1 MSIEWKL
8 EKTDIDLNALFNLS
22 YSFDNL
28 KGLLTAVLKN
38 QDTLADKLKNI
49 EEQGKKNT
57 EIINKTIIND
67 RLALILF
74 ESDASIYFNLDYM
87 TEVTKQNLI
96 TKIYLKNPEA
106 YIENYSNELK
116 YGFLDV
122 LKRKDENNFYS
133 VKQLYSEYIRMR
145 DSIGLNSSK
154 WNNLTDF
161 VHDLEKEKLII
172 INEKNCEIFIK
183 YNNPIQEEKKI
194 KEKK

>member
-1 MSIEWKL
+1 MNSSKYFCKICRRQCNDKDGF
-8 EKTDIDLNALFNLS
+8 KCHLNSNWH
-22 YSFDNL
+22 
-28 KGLLTAVLKN
+28 
-38 QDTLADKLKNI
+38 
-49 EEQGKKNT
+49 KKNN
-57 EIINKTIIND
+57 E
-67 RLALILF
+67 
-74 ESDASIYFNLDYM
+74 
-87 TEVTKQNLI
+87 
-96 TKIYLKNPEA
+96 IYLKNPEA

-154 WNNLTDF
+154 WENLTDF

-183 YNNPIQEEKKI
+183 YNNPIQEEKKKLSNI
-194 KEKK
+194 ERINKEIEKIVEKNKTIEKKEIHKIPFKQNENSKTNKIEISLNLNSNFLGKKRK

>member
-1 MSIEWKL
+1 MNSSKYFCKICRRQCNDKDGF
-8 EKTDIDLNALFNLS
+8 KCHLNSNWHR
-22 YSFDNL
+22 
-28 KGLLTAVLKN
+28 KN
-38 QDTLADKLKNI
+38 N
-49 EEQGKKNT
+49 
-57 EIINKTIIND
+57 EI
-67 RLALILF
+67 
-74 ESDASIYFNLDYM
+74 YM
-87 TEVTKQNLI
+87 
-96 TKIYLKNPEA
+96 KNPEA
-106 YIENYSNELK
+106 YIEKYSDELK

-194 KEKK
+194 KEKKKLSNIERINKEIEKIVEKNKTIEKKEIHKIPYKQNENSKTNKIEISLNLNSNFLGKKRK

>member
-1 MSIEWKL
+1 MNSSKYFCKICRRQCNDKDGF
-8 EKTDIDLNALFNLS
+8 KCHLNSNWHI
-22 YSFDNL
+22 
-28 KGLLTAVLKN
+28 KN
-38 QDTLADKLKNI
+38 N
-49 EEQGKKNT
+49 
-57 EIINKTIIND
+57 EI
-67 RLALILF
+67 
-74 ESDASIYFNLDYM
+74 YM
-87 TEVTKQNLI
+87 
-96 TKIYLKNPEA
+96 KNPEA
-106 YIENYSNELK
+106 YIEKYSDELK

-194 KEKK
+194 KEKKKLSNIERINKEIEKIVEKNKTIEKKEIHKIPYKQNENSKTNKIEISLNLNSNFLGKKRK

>member
-1 MSIEWKL
+1 MNSSKYFCKICRRQCNDKDGF
-8 EKTDIDLNALFNLS
+8 KCHLNSNWHR
-22 YSFDNL
+22 
-28 KGLLTAVLKN
+28 KN
-38 QDTLADKLKNI
+38 N
-49 EEQGKKNT
+49 
-57 EIINKTIIND
+57 EI
-67 RLALILF
+67 
-74 ESDASIYFNLDYM
+74 YM
-87 TEVTKQNLI
+87 
-96 TKIYLKNPEA
+96 KNPEA
-106 YIENYSNELK
+106 YIEKYSDELK

-133 VKQLYSEYIRMR
+133 VKHLYSEYIRMR

-194 KEKK
+194 KEKKKLSNIERINKEIEKIVEKNKTIEKKEIHKIPYKQNENSKTNKIEISLNLNSNFLGKKRK

>member
-1 MSIEWKL
+1 MNSSKYFCKICRRQCNDKDGF
-8 EKTDIDLNALFNLS
+8 KCHLNSNWHR
-22 YSFDNL
+22 
-28 KGLLTAVLKN
+28 KN
-38 QDTLADKLKNI
+38 N
-49 EEQGKKNT
+49 
-57 EIINKTIIND
+57 EI
-67 RLALILF
+67 
-74 ESDASIYFNLDYM
+74 YM
-87 TEVTKQNLI
+87 
-96 TKIYLKNPEA
+96 KNPEA
-106 YIENYSNELK
+106 YIEKYSDELK

-194 KEKK
+194 KEKKKLSNIERINKEIEKIVEKNKTIEKKEIHKIPFKQNENSKTNKIEISLNLNSNFLGKKRK

>member
-1 MSIEWKL
+1 MNSSKYFCKICRRQCNDKDGF
-8 EKTDIDLNALFNLS
+8 KCHLNSNWHR
-22 YSFDNL
+22 
-28 KGLLTAVLKN
+28 KN
-38 QDTLADKLKNI
+38 N
-49 EEQGKKNT
+49 
-57 EIINKTIIND
+57 EI
-67 RLALILF
+67 
-74 ESDASIYFNLDYM
+74 YM
-87 TEVTKQNLI
+87 
-96 TKIYLKNPEA
+96 KNPEA
-106 YIENYSNELK
+106 YIEKYSDELK

-154 WNNLTDF
+154 WENLTDF

-194 KEKK
+194 KEKKKLSNIERINKEIEKIVEKNKTIEKKEIHKIPYKQNENSKTNKIEISLNLNSNFLGKKRK

>member
-1 MSIEWKL
+1 MNSSKYFCKICRRQCNDKDGF
-8 EKTDIDLNALFNLS
+8 KCHLNSNWHR
-22 YSFDNL
+22 
-28 KGLLTAVLKN
+28 KN
-38 QDTLADKLKNI
+38 N
-49 EEQGKKNT
+49 
-57 EIINKTIIND
+57 EI
-67 RLALILF
+67 
-74 ESDASIYFNLDYM
+74 YM
-87 TEVTKQNLI
+87 
-96 TKIYLKNPEA
+96 KNPEA
-106 YIENYSNELK
+106 YIEKYSDELK

-194 KEKK
+194 KEKKKLSNIERINKEIEKIVEKNKTKEKKEIHKIPYKQNENSKTNKIEISLNLNSNFLGKKRK

>member
-1 MSIEWKL
+1 MNSSKYFCKICRRQCNDKDGF
-8 EKTDIDLNALFNLS
+8 KCHLNSNWHR
-22 YSFDNL
+22 
-28 KGLLTAVLKN
+28 KN
-38 QDTLADKLKNI
+38 N
-49 EEQGKKNT
+49 
-57 EIINKTIIND
+57 EI
-67 RLALILF
+67 
-74 ESDASIYFNLDYM
+74 YM
-87 TEVTKQNLI
+87 
-96 TKIYLKNPEA
+96 KNPEA
-106 YIENYSNELK
+106 YIEKYSDELK

-161 VHDLEKEKLII
+161 VHDLEKDNLII

-194 KEKK
+194 KEKKKLSNIERINKEIEKIVEKNKTIEKKEIHKIPYKQNENSKTNKIEISLNLNSNFLGKKRK